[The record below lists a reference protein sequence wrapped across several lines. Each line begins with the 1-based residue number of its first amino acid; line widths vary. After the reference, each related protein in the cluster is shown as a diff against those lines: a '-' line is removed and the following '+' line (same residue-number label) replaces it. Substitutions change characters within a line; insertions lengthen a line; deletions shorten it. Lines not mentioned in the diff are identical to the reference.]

1 MSPKSQRLS
10 IDNPESWLNWFVNLS
25 IIIDCFVVVV
35 VGICLHES
43 IFMCLLKADKN
54 TAVPSSRYESGM

>member
-1 MSPKSQRLS
+1 M
-10 IDNPESWLNWFVNLS
+10 NLS